1 MRPIMHRGVQR
12 IINRKHG
19 VEPLEDQ
26 AMMQIYGSLSER
38 LPIGQLGGRLDT
50 RERSASRGRIVTISR
65 LLLAA
70 PFLIVLSAGAQA
82 PENNR
87 PPLFF
92 REDWK
97 EIAAATPVTQEHV
110 ANPKLQVV
118 LYGPGKDGIRK
129 SHHDTPKDDPY
140 YIWLGSCPANCAI
153 ALRDK
158 DAFVDLTGLAK
169 IRWRTKQTGFRSVR
183 LTLKLGNGTWLV
195 SDYAEGPAVDWH
207 ESEFSIAGIRWR
219 RMDIKT
225 IVEGPWV
232 ANPDLSQVDE
242 IGWTELAPGGGT
254 PASSRVDW
262 IEVYGRPVA
271 RRS

>member
-1 MRPIMHRGVQR
+1 LI
-12 IINRKHG
+12 
-19 VEPLEDQ
+19 L
-26 AMMQIYGSLSER
+26 
-38 LPIGQLGGRLDT
+38 
-50 RERSASRGRIVTISR
+50 IST
-65 LLLAA
+65 LLLAT
-70 PFLIVLSAGAQA
+70 PFLIDLKAWAPQA
-82 PENNR
+82 PEDNR

-97 EIAAATPVTQEHV
+97 EIAAAAPVTQDHI

-118 LYGPGKDGIRK
+118 LYGPGKDGVRK

-153 ALRDK
+153 GLRDK

-169 IRWRTKQTGFRSVR
+169 IRWRTKQTGFRNLR
-183 LTLKLGNGTWLV
+183 LTLKLADGTWLV
-195 SDYAEGPAVDWH
+195 SDYAEGPSVDWH

-232 ANPDLSQVDE
+232 TNPDLSQVDE

-262 IEVYGRPVA
+262 IEVYGRRVA
-271 RRS
+271 RK